1 MVSDYMVCSLA
12 VTGNEDAYILLRALT
27 SAELY
32 LHVNYFA
39 ANTNI

>member
-1 MVSDYMVCSLA
+1 MVCSLA
-12 VTGNEDAYILLRALT
+12 VTGSEDAYILLRALT

-32 LHVNYFA
+32 FHVNYFA

>member
-1 MVSDYMVCSLA
+1 MVCSLA

-32 LHVNYFA
+32 LHVKYFA
-39 ANTNI
+39 ANTNV

>member
-1 MVSDYMVCSLA
+1 MVCSLA

-32 LHVNYFA
+32 CRAKYYA
-39 ANTNI
+39 ANVNI

>member
-1 MVSDYMVCSLA
+1 MVCSLA
-12 VTGNEDAYILLRALT
+12 VTGNKDAYILRRALT

>member
-1 MVSDYMVCSLA
+1 MVCSLA
-12 VTGNEDAYILLRALT
+12 VTGNEGTYILLRALT

-39 ANTNI
+39 ANTNV